1 MAIKEREDDLGYC
14 TRCYELDK
22 NSRLTEHVI
31 GRQGS
36 IRSVRWFLPVGPSAL
51 HIAYLDESGTH
62 TDARYFVVASI
73 CVFERETYFLAQ
85 KLDQIQATYLPQE
98 SGQVY
103 FHASELR
110 AQSSHLKPPFDS
122 LTAGQRRELIDDIY
136 SVIAE
141 SRATIFAVAME
152 KKAMNVDPYEYGFEQ
167 IVSRFDR
174 MLGRTRQDRG
184 ERQRGLVVIAESS
197 YRENLERLAR
207 QIWSQGHHWGATYN
221 MADIPYFAPA
231 KQTRLLQLAD
241 FVCNAVY
248 GFYEHGYAKNF
259 QKIAQKFDQEGPQ
272 IHGLVHVVEDRS
284 TCFCPACVS
293 RRT

>member
-1 MAIKEREDDLGYC
+1 M
-14 TRCYELDK
+14 
-22 NSRLTEHVI
+22 
-31 GRQGS
+31 
-36 IRSVRWFLPVGPSAL
+36 

-62 TDARYFVVASI
+62 SGARCFVVASL
-73 CVFERETYFLAQ
+73 CVFETETYFLAQ
-85 KLDQIQATYLPQE
+85 KLDQLQATYLPEE

-110 AQSSHLKPPFDS
+110 AQSSHVKPPFDS
-122 LTAGQRRELIDDIY
+122 LNADQRRQLIYDIY
-136 SVIAE
+136 DVIAE

-152 KKAMNVDPYEYGFEQ
+152 KAAMDDDPYEYGFEQ
-167 IVSRFDR
+167 IVNRFDL
-174 MLGRTRQDRG
+174 MLGRVWKDRK

-207 QIWSQGHHWGATYN
+207 KIWSQGHQWGATHN
-221 MADIPYFAPA
+221 IADIPYFAPA

-248 GFYEHGYAKNF
+248 GYYENGYAKNF

-272 IHGLVHVVEDRS
+272 IHGLVHITKNRS
-284 TCFCPACVS
+284 ICYCPACVS
-293 RRT
+293 RRI